1 MIDDNVMFVKEFGL
15 FSTTFRRVDG
25 QEIVAP
31 NSILAS
37 SKLVHNVRRSGSQWE
52 TTNLMISYDT
62 PLSLVEQLRSR
73 ISQYIGENNR
83 EWNNSAVWI
92 DKMEFQN
99 AIHLIIALEHR
110 HNWQDWGGRWGRRN
124 AFMKWFKV
132 VLEELDIRYTA
143 PVQPILLPKGNPFLD
158 PGSGARPSHFRGFSS
173 DSASGMFLGAE
184 LARSPP
190 QTMR

>member
-1 MIDDNVMFVKEFGL
+1 M
-15 FSTTFRRVDG
+15 
-25 QEIVAP
+25 
-31 NSILAS
+31 
-37 SKLVHNVRRSGSQWE
+37 VRWE
-52 TTNLMISYDT
+52 TTNLAISYDT

-73 ISQYIGENNR
+73 ISQYISENSR

-99 AIHLIIALEHR
+99 AIHLIIALERGYLCSFPSMIVVAECVFALLDR

-124 AFMKWFKV
+124 TFMKWFRG

-143 PVQPILLPKGNPFLD
+143 PVQPVLLPKGNPFLD
-158 PGSGARPSHFRGFSS
+158 AGSTGAQPSPFRGFSS

-184 LARSPP
+184 LARSPT